1 MQIRRALGAD
11 VGEITEMW
19 EALVAHHLSLDPD
32 LPQPTADGAE
42 KYARLLVTYMGY
54 DEGRVF
60 VAVNERG
67 MLVGYILGSLADRSP
82 SMFVPE
88 PVGNIMDLY
97 VRSEFRRQGI
107 GRQLVDAMM
116 TWFSEKQIRVVSWDV
131 VAANAETHAFWK
143 AVGGRDLM
151 LRMQIRIES

>member
-1 MQIRRALGAD
+1 
-11 VGEITEMW
+11 
-19 EALVAHHLSLDPD
+19 
-32 LPQPTADGAE
+32 
-42 KYARLLVTYMGY
+42 
-54 DEGRVF
+54 
-60 VAVNERG
+60 
-67 MLVGYILGSLADRSP
+67 
-82 SMFVPE
+82 
-88 PVGNIMDLY
+88 MDLY

-151 LRMQIRIES
+151 LRMQTRIES